1 MLSIR
6 KLIFFTTIKKKIEMM
21 RNENTLIYII
31 QILFETSL
39 FLDHDKILIKNENVE
54 VFETLDL
61 HLSTSMFVNVM
72 FKQLCTDKEIK

>member
-1 MLSIR
+1 
-6 KLIFFTTIKKKIEMM
+6 MM
-21 RNENTLIYII
+21 RNKNTYLVYII

-61 HLSTSMFVNVM
+61 HLYAYIRECDV
-72 FKQLCTDKEIK
+72 